1 MHTSP
6 RPGAS
11 RGLLVL
17 LGSLTALTPLAIDAY
32 LPALPSL
39 TRDLGSTDSTAQLT
53 LSALLV
59 GLALGQ
65 LIAGPLSDRV
75 GRRPPVLFGLSGF
88 VLVSLACAVAPNV
101 PVLIGLRLLQGL
113 FGAAAVV
120 VSRAVVRD
128 LHEGAA
134 AARAFATLILIMG
147 VAPVAAPVLG
157 AQTLRVTSWR
167 GIFVLLAVAGLV
179 LIAVTALRLPE
190 TLAERSTGGIGATV
204 SIFGRLLRDRSF
216 LAPAV
221 ASGAAIAGLFAYIA
235 GSPFLL
241 QEVYGLTPQRFSL
254 LFALNAATFVTLS
267 QVGGRL
273 VERTGASALVVTGGV
288 LSVTG
293 STVVGLALLVGGG
306 LPVLVPGLMLTVGSV
321 GLIAPNATALALAEH
336 ARTAGAASALLG
348 VLQFSLGGLV
358 SPLTG
363 LGGGSTQLPLVL
375 VLGTC
380 SLVGFG
386 CGLVAAR
393 AARRVTLAPQSLT
406 VVD

>member
-1 MHTSP
+1 MQDSV

-17 LGSLTALTPLAIDAY
+17 LGSLTALTPLSIDAY

-39 TRDLGSTDSTAQLT
+39 TKDLASTDSAAQLT

-65 LIAGPLSDRV
+65 LVAGPLSDRV
-75 GRRPPVLFGLSGF
+75 GRRPPVLVGLAGF
-88 VLVSLACAVAPNV
+88 ILVSLACAVAPNV
-101 PVLIGLRLLQGL
+101 PVLIALRLLQGL

-157 AQTLRVTSWR
+157 AQILRVTSWR
-167 GIFVLLAVAGLV
+167 GVFVLLAVAGTV
-179 LIAVTALRLPE
+179 LLALTARRLPE
-190 TLAERSTGGIGATV
+190 TLPEPSTGGVRETFTT
-204 SIFGRLLRDRSF
+204 FGRLLRDRGF
-216 LAPAV
+216 LAPAI

-273 VERTGASALVVTGGV
+273 VERTGAAALVITGGV
-288 LSVTG
+288 MSVTG
-293 STVVGLALLVGGG
+293 SVVVGIALLVGGG
-306 LPVLVPGLMLTVGSV
+306 LPVLVPGLMLTVGAV

-336 ARTAGAASALLG
+336 AKTAGAASALLG
-348 VLQFSLGGLV
+348 LLQFSLGGAV

-380 SLVGFG
+380 SVVGLA
-386 CGLVAAR
+386 CGIL
-393 AARRVTLAPQSLT
+393 AARRAREPVPEMQALT